1 MQLGAWCEGV
11 TTFHVGVLAGYSLFP
26 KPLTTRLRKSRR
38 DRFDEEQRAS
48 VNAAERDLAAFEG
61 LNKAAGPAA
70 AAAAAAA
77 AAPLATE
84 KAEEKAELTE
94 RLAQLKAL
102 AAAFQDPGPVYDCL
116 VFNDGTLWRA
126 VVDVGCAG
134 DLTAAPVMANFR
146 EAQQYVEGR
155 GVRIM
160 LLSTF
165 GVHTHG
171 VPHTRCIHTV
181 YTPPWPHTHLC
192 ATGIHVIPTP
202 YIHRIQPFKHP
213 IYPPLLNALHTPHYT
228 HSCIYPYSRSYTPV
242 YTPVLHTPLYTLV
255 GTTTSGRRRCS
266 TSV

>member
-70 AAAAAAA
+70 A
-77 AAPLATE
+77 PLATE

-102 AAAFQDPGPVYDCL
+102 AAAFEDPGPVYDCV

-146 EAQQYVEGR
+146 EAQQYVEALCSHHVHSIINDYQSKR
-155 GVRIM
+155 CFRIM
-160 LLSTF
+160 
-165 GVHTHG
+165 
-171 VPHTRCIHTV
+171 
-181 YTPPWPHTHLC
+181 
-192 ATGIHVIPTP
+192 
-202 YIHRIQPFKHP
+202 
-213 IYPPLLNALHTPHYT
+213 
-228 HSCIYPYSRSYTPV
+228 
-242 YTPVLHTPLYTLV
+242 
-255 GTTTSGRRRCS
+255 
-266 TSV
+266 

>member
-1 MQLGAWCEGV
+1 MLSLPPHPTPTPLRTPYTPPDTPGAVGLSVTSDGRPKVIDIIDCAGAGDVDTSKTVQLAPGATTLTGLTGRTLQLGAWCEGV

-70 AAAAAAA
+70 A
-77 AAPLATE
+77 PLATE

-102 AAAFQDPGPVYDCL
+102 AAAFEDPGPVYDCV

-134 DLTAAPVMANFR
+134 DLTAAPLMANFR
-146 EAQQYVEGR
+146 EAQQYVEALCSHHVHSIINDYQSKR
-155 GVRIM
+155 CFRIM
-160 LLSTF
+160 
-165 GVHTHG
+165 
-171 VPHTRCIHTV
+171 
-181 YTPPWPHTHLC
+181 
-192 ATGIHVIPTP
+192 
-202 YIHRIQPFKHP
+202 
-213 IYPPLLNALHTPHYT
+213 
-228 HSCIYPYSRSYTPV
+228 
-242 YTPVLHTPLYTLV
+242 
-255 GTTTSGRRRCS
+255 
-266 TSV
+266 